1 MNRTFLLKLT
11 LVSLLTLGM
20 FACGG
25 GETKNETNATDTTAK
40 KEDTNAQDTTK
51 SVSDTASTVTADTSN
66 QKTDTSANTQ
76 QPKSDDANSQLL
88 GTWANADGTFSFTF
102 SEGGKMKQGT
112 FATEAVGTYSVKD
125 KVLMVKG
132 KFISHETNK
141 PLDEKYTIAEFK
153 DKATLK
159 LIGPLPA
166 KYSNILKYQK

>member
-1 MNRTFLLKLT
+1 MNKRFLIKLT
-11 LVSLLTLGM
+11 LVSLFTLGM

-25 GETKNETNATDTTAK
+25 GETKNETNTTDTTAK
-40 KEDTNAQDTTK
+40 TEDTTK
-51 SVSDTASTVTADTSN
+51 SVADTVSTATADTSS

-88 GTWANADGTFSFTF
+88 GTWANADGTLSFTF

-166 KYSNILKYQK
+166 KYSNTLKYQKGQ

>member
-51 SVSDTASTVTADTSN
+51 SVVDTASTAVDTSS
-66 QKTDTSANTQ
+66 QKTDTSANDQ
-76 QPKSDDANSQLL
+76 QPKTDDANSQLL
-88 GTWANADGTFSFTF
+88 GTWANADGTLSFTF

-125 KVLMVKG
+125 KVLTVKG

-141 PLDEKYTIAEFK
+141 PLDEKYTIAELK

-166 KYSNILKYQK
+166 KHSTILKYQK